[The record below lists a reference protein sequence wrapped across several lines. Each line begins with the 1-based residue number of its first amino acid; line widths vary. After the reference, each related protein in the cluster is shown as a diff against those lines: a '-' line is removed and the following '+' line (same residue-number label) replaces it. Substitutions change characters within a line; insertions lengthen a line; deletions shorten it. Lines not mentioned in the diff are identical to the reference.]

1 MVVDWGCLSS
11 VVIVARRGR
20 CESRIATSVI
30 VSFYF
35 YEVSA
40 IMANSFASL
49 PTSTCFSWV

>member
-20 CESRIATSVI
+20 YESRIATSVI
-30 VSFYF
+30 MSFYF

-40 IMANSFASL
+40 IIANPFASL

>member
-1 MVVDWGCLSS
+1 MVVDWGCHSS
-11 VVIVARRGR
+11 VVVVARRGR
-20 CESRIATSVI
+20 CESRVATLVI
-30 VSFYF
+30 VSFYS

>member
-11 VVIVARRGR
+11 VAVVARRGQY
-20 CESRIATSVI
+20 ESRITTSVI
-30 VSFYF
+30 ISFYF

-40 IMANSFASL
+40 IMANSFALL

>member
-11 VVIVARRGR
+11 VAVVARRGR

-30 VSFYF
+30 VSSYF
-35 YEVSA
+35 YEVST